1 MNPDFARIITLQRKE
16 RNLSQKQAAEDLG
29 ISQALL
35 SHYEKGIRECGL
47 EFLVKAADYY
57 NVSCDYL
64 LGRTPDPSGNRLSTG
79 EVSDGG
85 SDDKTSL
92 SRRIINNSINLL
104 FVLAEK
110 TGSKTLIKELSS
122 SLMLMVYK
130 LFRILHSSN
139 PRNDRK
145 LFRIPEL
152 IAGDRADAAIA
163 VSESCIKA
171 SAGGLELEG
180 SDCIA
185 DPSALHI
192 TTKALSE
199 EYAEYSPSVLNL
211 IQQSEDIIAGSRLT
225 DR

>member
-64 LGRTPDPSGNRLSTG
+64 LGRTPDPTG
-79 EVSDGG
+79 RQIAGTPSDNGEADRTG
-85 SDDKTSL
+85 V
-92 SRRIINNSINLL
+92 SRRIINNSIDLL

-110 TGSKTLIKELSS
+110 TGCKTLVKELSS
-122 SLMLMVYK
+122 CLMLTVYK
-130 LFRILHSSN
+130 LLRILHSSD
-139 PRNDRK
+139 PKNDRK

-152 IAGDRADAAIA
+152 IAGDRADAAI
-163 VSESCIKA
+163 VMSESDIKA

-180 SDCIA
+180 NDCVKE
-185 DPSALHI
+185 SASLRI
-192 TTKALSE
+192 TTTALSE
-199 EYAEYSPSVLNL
+199 EYSEYSPSVLNL
-211 IQQSEDIIAGSRLT
+211 IQQSEDIIIRRRS
-225 DR
+225 